1 MIKRF
6 VQGLPI
12 KPGEWGVSGLMF
24 LYIFGVLTFY
34 YILKPLRSA
43 LFLSE
48 LPASDLPKA
57 YLLTA
62 LIAGPLVT
70 LVFKL
75 SRRLTTLKLL
85 TVTNIAIIG
94 SLFVFR
100 WAIGR
105 NLAQLPYAYFVYVQI
120 VSVVSVGQF
129 WLLAGYIYDSR
140 QAKRIYGVLGAGAI
154 AGASAG
160 SFLSDFLKRMN
171 SESMLMICVGICL
184 GLILVSH
191 LVWRYRRADA
201 EKVTESR
208 RFEASPSG
216 ERFYDLYKLVFGS
229 RHLVLMVVLIFLTM
243 IASQITDW
251 QVDSATQQAFQ
262 HLPKSEMAQ
271 EIKGFRGRFNLITNL
286 AGFLLQLTLT
296 GLVVSRLGIGASILF
311 LPAGL
316 FFSSIAV
323 FSAPSLWSTTVAL
336 GCNSVFRYSINRSG
350 LELLY
355 LPLSPEVRKKIK
367 LFIDVFIDRFG
378 RAAAAFVILLFT
390 AESFDFGLRGTALAV
405 VIITGVCLVVAVRL
419 RNSYVEA
426 FRQQLAL
433 REMDLESLSRFVTD
447 PASVRLLVGTL
458 ESAHERQILYA
469 LRLLQ
474 SVRGGDFAPQLLPL
488 LNHPSRFVREEATGT
503 LIALQG
509 EFRAE
514 AERLLTDSSQEVRQA
529 AVEYLCARDPART
542 SVELERLLLHEN
554 LDIRLAAANY
564 ASERSDFRPSLELIR
579 NLLNVE
585 GDRASAAREAAAR
598 LAVRLPAAESVF
610 LLKDLLKD
618 TDCQVAAAATRAAG
632 AADHVE
638 LVAEIIPMLADRRL
652 RAASREALVQYGAR
666 ITGTLGD
673 VLRDPQRNAALR
685 HEIPW
690 ILARTPTESS
700 VEILIS
706 NLGVGDPMLKYRV
719 VKALNRLHESNPGL
733 LKPRPKIAER
743 IYAETQAYYEA
754 LALSKVVAPDGKK
767 NGRRLLGRALKER
780 LDQNL
785 EIIFRLLG
793 LQYPQKDMY
802 SAYHA
807 LKGARAE
814 RRIAA
819 IEFLDN
825 MLHKNLK
832 SIILPLLEESSTER
846 LIDRAS
852 RLFGIQT
859 RERKDAL
866 RMILEQPDVWLK
878 ACALYQIGDERISE
892 LADLCRKLS
901 SDSDP
906 LIRETA
912 GWALKC
918 IESRER

>member
-1 MIKRF
+1 MIKRLA
-6 VQGLPI
+6 QGLPI
-12 KPGEWGVSGLMF
+12 KPGEWAVSGLMF

-75 SRRLTTLKLL
+75 SGRLSAVKLL
-85 TVTNIAIIG
+85 TATNIAIIG

-184 GLILVSH
+184 GLILVSQ
-191 LVWRYRRADA
+191 LAWRYRRAEA
-201 EKVTESR
+201 ERITEAR
-208 RFEASPSG
+208 KFEPSG

-229 RHLVLMVVLIFLTM
+229 RHLVLMVLLIFLTM

-251 QVDSATQQAFQ
+251 QVDYATQQAFQ

-271 EIKGFRGRFNLITNL
+271 EIKGFRGRFNLVTNL
-286 AGFLLQLTLT
+286 AGILLQLTLT
-296 GLVVSRLGIGASILF
+296 GFVVSRLGIGASILF

-323 FSAPSLWSTTVAL
+323 FTAPSLRSTTMAL
-336 GCNSVFRYSINRSG
+336 GFNSVFRYSINRSG

-355 LPLSPEVRKKIK
+355 LPLSPEVRKRIK

-390 AESFDFGLRGTALAV
+390 AESIDFGLRGTALAV

-433 REMDLESLSRFVTD
+433 REMDLESQSRFVTD

-458 ESAHERQILYA
+458 ESAQERQILYA

-474 SVRGGDFAPQLLPL
+474 SVRGVDFAPQLLPL
-488 LNHPSRFVREEATGT
+488 LNHASPYVREEATRT
-503 LIALQG
+503 LRALPG

-514 AERLLTDSSQEVRQA
+514 AERLLTDGAQGVRQA

-542 SVELERLLLHEN
+542 SAELEQLLRHEN
-554 LDIRLAAANY
+554 LDIRVAAAHY
-564 ASERSDFRPSLELIR
+564 ASGRGDFRPSLELIR

-585 GDRASAAREAAAR
+585 GDRASEAREAAAR
-598 LAVRLPAAESVF
+598 LAVRLPAAESVP

-618 TDCQVAAAATRAAG
+618 PDRQVAAAAARAAG
-632 AADHVE
+632 AAGHVE

-652 RAASREALVQYGAR
+652 RAASRETLVQYGAR

-673 VLRDPQRNAALR
+673 ALCDPQRNVALR

-690 ILARTPTESS
+690 ILARIPSEGS

-706 NLGVGDPMLKYRV
+706 NLGAGDPLLKYRV

-754 LALSKVVAPDGKK
+754 LALSRVVAPDGKK

-814 RRIAA
+814 RRTAA

-859 RERKDAL
+859 RERKEAL
-866 RMILEQPDVWLK
+866 RMILDQPDVWLK
-878 ACALYQIGDERISE
+878 VCALYQIGDERISD
-892 LADLCRKLS
+892 LADMCRKLS

-912 GWALKC
+912 EWALKC
-918 IESRER
+918 IENRDR